1 MAGKRVS
8 VRLVAEGGRLV
19 RSEFQGVGEAGEASF
34 KRIEKQADINSKV
47 VRRVMGV
54 LGAAISVQQRVT
66 WTDLR
71 SRVDLATGSREK
83 GAAVMQRLAAMARQP
98 IPASSRRRTSG
109 WPMPRHSGN
118 SGYRRGRVWISP
130 RRSTTPWWCPA
141 PRANARL
148 RYRMRCREG
157 DGAGHAL
164 WRQPQHGDRQRRP
177 CSDLHAAGRVI
188 YAILSRQRGQSPV

>member
-83 GAAVMQRLAAMARQP
+83 GAAVVQRLAAMARRTYSGIEQTTDFWLANATALRELGLSTRESLDFTEALNNAMVVSRAKGERA
-98 IPASSRRRTSG
+98 ASLQNALSRRRWRWASALATTST
-109 WPMPRHSGN
+109 R
-118 SGYRRGRVWISP
+118 
-130 RRSTTPWWCPA
+130 
-141 PRANARL
+141 
-148 RYRMRCREG
+148 
-157 DGAGHAL
+157 
-164 WRQPQHGDRQRRP
+164 
-177 CSDLHAAGRVI
+177 
-188 YAILSRQRGQSPV
+188 